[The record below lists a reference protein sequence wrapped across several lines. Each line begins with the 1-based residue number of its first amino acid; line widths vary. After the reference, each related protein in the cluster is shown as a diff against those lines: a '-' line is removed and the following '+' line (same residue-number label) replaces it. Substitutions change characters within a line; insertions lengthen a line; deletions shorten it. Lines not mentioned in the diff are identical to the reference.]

1 MKKKTLLLILAAV
14 AVVAAVVIVLIL
26 CLRKPHTPDTGT
38 VTTTGEV
45 TQGSLVEPDDRG
57 ETTRLVTPQQ
67 TTPRGLPT
75 TASTD
80 NSAGTPTDKG
90 QTTVEKTTAAT
101 GSKATGGTTAGTP
114 TSKTNASGLTEDQD
128 ASGTKYGEIF

>member
-26 CLRKPHTPDTGT
+26 CLRKPRTPDAGT
-38 VTTTGEV
+38 VATTGEI
-45 TQGSLVEPDDRG
+45 TQGILVEPDDHG

-67 TTPRGLPT
+67 TTPQGLPT

-80 NSAGTPTDKG
+80 NGAGTPTDKG
-90 QTTVEKTTAAT
+90 QTVGKTTAAT
-101 GSKATGGTTAGTP
+101 GIQANGGTTAGTP
-114 TSKTNASGLTEDQD
+114 TSKTNAFGLTEDQD
-128 ASGTKYGEIF
+128 NSGTKYGEIF